1 MIVNAYSNAWPVLF
15 PQHGPGRKHLRPII
29 LEPWQKSI
37 VEQCASEF
45 VRGCIESDGCRH
57 RRIVSGRNYP
67 AYSFTNHS
75 EDILRLFLWARERV
89 GLHPRRASR
98 VVASIARRADVARL
112 DALFSDD
119 QPIDIPAL
127 ATN

>member
-1 MIVNAYSNAWPVLF
+1 VIVNAYSNAWPVLF

-37 VEQCASEF
+37 VEQY
-45 VRGCIESDGCRH
+45 
-57 RRIVSGRNYP
+57 RNDP

-75 EDILRLFLWARERV
+75 EDILRLFLWACERV

-112 DALFSDD
+112 DVLFSDD
-119 QPIDIPAL
+119 RASDIPAL
-127 ATN
+127 AIN